1 MNYCK
6 TCNTGT
12 PHRVAV
18 PERLAAVC
26 NEGGTEN
33 EITYVPLFVI
43 TGGGGCGKST
53 AAIELLRKSN
63 PYCVIDA
70 EYLGHGK
77 GGFDTWEE
85 CWNGVAIV
93 CRTFGHNRLP
103 LVLAGW
109 IPPGLWEGFHSSQFF
124 SPTYFLV
131 LVSDP
136 ETQRRRLEARAVTTP
151 DKFEFAL
158 GATVT
163 MTAEAEERENA
174 TILDTSGMTPKQ
186 LGAAADRWILER
198 LVE

>member
-18 PERLAAVC
+18 PERSAAVC

-63 PYCVIDA
+63 PYFVIA
-70 EYLGHGK
+70 AKYLGHGK

-85 CWNGVAIV
+85 YWNGVAIV
-93 CRTFGHNRLP
+93 CRTFGRNRLP
-103 LVLAGW
+103 
-109 IPPGLWEGFHSSQFF
+109 
-124 SPTYFLV
+124 LV

-136 ETQRRRLEARAVTTP
+136 ETQRRRLEARAMTTP
-151 DKFEFAL
+151 DKVEFAL

-198 LVE
+198 LAE